1 MHSGILRIAGPHAL
15 WHDSCPMYKPQK
27 DNLPQTLALL
37 SQLADELRAEAKPAE
52 RVLMLKRFRML
63 LKVAD
68 AEIARE
74 LPLEN
79 PLGL

>member
-1 MHSGILRIAGPHAL
+1 
-15 WHDSCPMYKPQK
+15 MYNPQK

-37 SQLADELRAEAKPAE
+37 SQLADELRTEAKPAA

-79 PLGL
+79 ALGV